1 MIRNIQVLPQPSR
14 RLDRLR
20 NPRTLLVVLVVVVVV
35 LAAVT
40 IKDVFFPTASTQVPG
55 RLVAV
60 SEGTVTA
67 TVTGTGSIL
76 PANQANVNFKVGGT
90 LTEVDVKVGDQ
101 VKAGQVLAKID
112 PTPEQE
118 ALQQAQAQLQSA
130 EANLQAAQD
139 PASPAQVTQLQH
151 NLAAAQQSYNDTA
164 ALVNLTNQ
172 QDAQAVAQ
180 ARAQYNADQCGTA
193 SANAS
198 KCPSDE
204 QALTSAEQK
213 QQSDALSGQQRL
225 DQASQSVTS
234 AQDALNVATQ
244 PKPGSVQQ
252 AQAQVVTAQAQVN
265 TAQQNLNATT
275 LTAPISGVV
284 TQVNGSVGQTIG
296 AGSGAA
302 QATSGGSTSSAS
314 STGGASGGGA
324 SSSAG
329 GASSPTTSSGSG
341 ASSSGGSSAF
351 ITIADTSSFQAVV
364 PFAEVDAAKLQ
375 SGQQAS
381 ITFPAIPNLTI
392 TGTLLSVSPVA
403 QVVSN
408 VVDYVATFNLL
419 QNDPRL
425 RSGMTANASVI
436 VQQVQNALSVPNL
449 AIRNQGGTTVVDVY
463 RNGKVTPVEVEEG
476 LVGDTATEV
485 RGDLRPGEEVVLPTT
500 QLGVTGVGGAAGA
513 GGGRGGGF
521 GGLGGLGIL
530 GRG

>member
-20 NPRTLLVVLVVVVVV
+20 SPRTLLVVLVLVVLV

-40 IKDVFFPTASTQVPG
+40 VRDVFFPTASTQAPG
-55 RLVAV
+55 RLVPV

-76 PANQANVNFKVGGT
+76 PANQASVNFKVGGT

-101 VKAGQVLAKID
+101 VQAGQVLARVD
-112 PTPEQE
+112 PTPEQT

-139 PASPAQVTQLQH
+139 PASPAQMTQLQH

-164 ALVNLTNQ
+164 ASVNLTNQ

-180 ARAQYNADQCGTA
+180 AQAQYNADGCGTA
-193 SANAS
+193 SANATR
-198 KCPSDE
+198 CPSDQ
-204 QALTSAEQK
+204 QALTSAQDK

-225 DQASQSVTS
+225 DQARQSITS

-244 PKPGSVQQ
+244 PRPGSIQQ

-265 TAQQNLNATT
+265 TAQQNLSATT

-284 TQVNGSVGQTIG
+284 TAVNGAVGQTVG

-302 QATSGGSTSSAS
+302 QAASGGSASSGSSA
-314 STGGASGGGA
+314 GGASGGSG
-324 SSSAG
+324 SSAG
-329 GASSPTTSSGSG
+329 GASSSG
-341 ASSSGGSSAF
+341 ASSSGSSSGGSNAF

-364 PFAEVDAAKLQ
+364 PFAEVDAARLQ
-375 SGQQAS
+375 PGQQAS
-381 ITFPAIPNLTI
+381 ITFPAIPNLTV
-392 TGTLLSVSPVA
+392 TATLLSVSPVA
-403 QVVSN
+403 QVVSS
-408 VVDYVATFNLL
+408 VVNYVATFNLL

-425 RSGMTANASVI
+425 RSGMTASASVI
-436 VQQVQNALSVPNL
+436 VQQVQNALNVPNL

-485 RGDLRPGEEVVLPTT
+485 KGDLRPGEQVVLPTT
-500 QLGVTGVGGAAGA
+500 QLGTTSAGGA
-513 GGGRGGGF
+513 GGGARRGF
-521 GGLGGLGIL
+521 GGLGGFGVL